1 MNTNSNLYT
10 VIYTTL
16 IVVVVAALLAFVSQ
30 SLKGRQEAN
39 EKAETIS
46 QMLTAAQLGSKAE
59 FQKMGNQ
66 AVLAKYAEE
75 IAEAYTVGLDGAK
88 VADLPLDQVFSPKEL
103 KRQNYNIKGGANA
116 TGDAEIPVFVL
127 KDGTTVVPIYGA
139 GLWGPIWGYV
149 AFEKGTST
157 IKGVYFDHESET
169 AGLGA
174 KIKDDPAFQASFQSK
189 TAAFGS
195 SRIFEIK
202 KGADGQLEDNQIDAI
217 SGATMTS
224 QGLDRALNTWLE
236 AYSAY
241 FLGSAPAADCC
252 KHKHEGCGMHEGCEH
267 QHEACEGKHEGCEH
281 QHEACEG
288 KHEGC
293 EHQHEACE
301 GKHEGCEHQHEAC
314 EGGHDQCDGNCEHH
328 KAMED

>member
-1 MNTNSNLYT
+1 MNTNSNVYT

-16 IVVVVAALLAFVSQ
+16 IVVVVAALLAFVSH
-30 SLKGRQEAN
+30 SLKAKQDAN

-46 QMLTAAQLGSKAE
+46 QMLTAAQLGTKAE

-75 IAEAYTVGLDGAK
+75 IAEAYTVGPDGAK

-103 KRQNYNIKGGANA
+103 KRQNYNIKGGANK
-116 TGDAEIPVFVL
+116 TGEPEIPVFVF

-149 AFEKGTST
+149 AFEQGTPT

-189 TAAFGS
+189 TAAFGT

-224 QGLDRALNTWLE
+224 QGLDQAINTWLE
-236 AYSAY
+236 AYSAF
-241 FLGSAPAADCC
+241 FLGGASAADCC
-252 KHKHEGCGMHEGCEH
+252 GMHKGCG
-267 QHEACEGKHEGCEH
+267 QHEACEGDHEGC
-281 QHEACEG
+281 QH
-288 KHEGC
+288 K
-293 EHQHEACE
+293 
-301 GKHEGCEHQHEAC
+301 HEAC
-314 EGGHDQCDGNCEHH
+314 EGGHEGCQHEHEACEGSHEGCQHEHEACEGSHEGCDGNCEHH

>member
-149 AFEKGTST
+149 AFEKGSST

-202 KGADGQLEDNQIDAI
+202 KGADGQLEENQIDAI

-241 FLGSAPAADCC
+241 FLGSAPAEGCC
-252 KHKHEGCGMHEGCEH
+252 GKHEGCGMHEGCEH
-267 QHEACEGKHEGCEH
+267 QHMDCCEEHEGCEH
-281 QHEACEG
+281 QHMDCCE
-288 KHEGC
+288 E
-293 EHQHEACE
+293 
-301 GKHEGCEHQHEAC
+301 HEGCEHQHEAC
-314 EGGHDQCDGNCEHH
+314 EGGHDKCDGNCEHH